1 MKTDFKLMK
10 ALQAH
15 TLVTPEVRQNAII
28 NFVNRINSKIKKKM
42 IFFFCLIYE
51 LLLLTFRS

>member
-10 ALQAH
+10 ALQTH

-28 NFVNRINSKIKKKM
+28 DFVNRINGKKLHYAYLNYMFKNHY
-42 IFFFCLIYE
+42 C
-51 LLLLTFRS
+51 

>member
-15 TLVTPEVRQNAII
+15 TLVSPEVRQNAII
-28 NFVNRINSKIKKKM
+28 NFVNRINSK
-42 IFFFCLIYE
+42 YE
-51 LLLLTFRS
+51 KI

>member
-10 ALQAH
+10 ALQNH

-28 NFVNRINSKIKKKM
+28 DFVNRINGKKLYYAYINYMFKNHY
-42 IFFFCLIYE
+42 C
-51 LLLLTFRS
+51 

>member
-28 NFVNRINSKIKKKM
+28 SFVNRINSK
-42 IFFFCLIYE
+42 YE
-51 LLLLTFRS
+51 KI